1 MRKAMKNIAWLLAL
15 SFPALGASPVLTDLQ
30 PRGVERGHSF
40 TLTITGRDLA
50 PDARIV
56 STLPAA
62 FTPVNAAEMAG
73 QMNPMGRAIAFL
85 VEPKPDAAPGVYP
98 IRIESSKGISNVLLF
113 TVGTFPEISEEESLP
128 YSRPNR
134 NDSIETAQPIQS
146 SPVTVNGKLRGAER
160 DVYRVNGKAGERR
173 VFEIEARRAGSAIDP
188 VLRIVDGNG
197 KQLARSDDAPGANL
211 DARIDFTFPRDGNYY
226 IEVFDARFSGQ
237 AQNFYR
243 LKIGNYAYADG
254 IFPLGGRRGE
264 TTEVGFFGAGLK
276 APVKTTVDLKAVSPE
291 AGFATVALP
300 DSPVLPMLFAVSD
313 FPELMAPLNGPLPV
327 PSVMNARLSKPG
339 QIDRYMLKVEPGETL
354 LFELQARDLGTS
366 RLEGIITVYD
376 AKGKKLDSAGD
387 KPLAEDVFAIQGTSR
402 TSNDPFLNFT
412 APKDVHEITV
422 AVEDLAERGGPLYGY
437 RLITRRQAEDFQ
449 LAISAPY
456 LNIPAGGTAMI
467 SVLADRRG
475 YDGPIQLVIPN
486 LPKGVTI
493 EGGMIPREYVDPTN
507 ARTLSRRGVL
517 TITAAADA
525 EMPRGPLT
533 VWGEARLS
541 NGTSLRR
548 RARGPGIMVAVSG
561 ATEQGVV
568 DRQRPVSAP
577 WLGFELP
584 AAIAEPPAA
593 TLEVKQTNFKALD
606 EGGRYEFEYAW
617 NVRAGAPN
625 GNVNVDVVGARDI
638 RVVEIKGTEKGGSFV
653 VTTTK
658 ATDAA
663 KYDLYVTGRL
673 KVDGE
678 DETIVS
684 RTLSLEVSE
693 GSAK

>member
-1 MRKAMKNIAWLLAL
+1 MKQIAWLLAL
-15 SFPALGASPVLTDLQ
+15 SVSAFAAPPVLTDLQ
-30 PRGVERGHSF
+30 PRGVERGRSF
-40 TLTITGRDLA
+40 TLTITGRDLV
-50 PDARIV
+50 PDARVV

-62 FTPVNAAEMAG
+62 FTPVNVAPEIG
-73 QMNPMGRAIAFL
+73 GMGRAIAFL
-85 VEPKPDAAPGVYP
+85 VEPRADAASGVYP
-98 IRIESSKGISNVLLF
+98 IRIESSKGISNILLF
-113 TVGTFPEISEEESLP
+113 TIGTFPEITEEESLP

-134 NDSIETAQPIQS
+134 NDSIEAAQPIPS
-146 SPVTVNGKLRGAER
+146 SPVTVNGKLRGPER
-160 DVYRVNGKAGERR
+160 DVYRVSGKAGERR
-173 VFEIEARRAGSAIDP
+173 VFEIEARRSGSAIDP
-188 VLRIVDGNG
+188 VLRVLDGSG
-197 KQLARSDDAPGANL
+197 KQLARSDDAPSANL

-226 IEVFDARFSGQ
+226 VEVHDARFSGQ
-237 AQNFYR
+237 GQNFYR
-243 LKIGNYAYADG
+243 LQIGNYGYADG

-264 TTEVGFFGAGLK
+264 TPEVSFFGAGLK
-276 APVKTTVDLKAVSPE
+276 APLKTTVDLKALAKDADFAMVS
-291 AGFATVALP
+291 LP
-300 DSPVLPMLFAVSD
+300 DSPALPMMFAVSD
-313 FPELMAPLNGPLPV
+313 LPELTAPLPGPLPV
-327 PSVMNARLSKPG
+327 PSVVNGRLAKPG
-339 QIDRYMLKVEPGETL
+339 QIDRYQLKVEPGQAL
-354 LFELQARDLGTS
+354 LFEIQARELGTS
-366 RLEGIITVYD
+366 KLESIITVYD
-376 AKGKKLDSAGD
+376 PKGKKLDSAGD

-412 APKDVHEITV
+412 VPKDVHEITV

-449 LAISAPY
+449 LATSAPY
-456 LNIPAGGTAMI
+456 INIPAGGTAMV

-475 YDGPIQLVIPN
+475 YDGPIQLVIPD
-486 LPKGVTI
+486 LPRGVTVA
-493 EGGMIPREYVDPTN
+493 GGFIPREYVDPTN

-525 EMPRGPLT
+525 ELTPGPLT
-533 VWGEARLS
+533 VWGEAKLA

-548 RARGPGIMVAVSG
+548 KARGPGIMVAVAG

-584 AAIAEPPAA
+584 AAIAEPPSA
-593 TLEVKQTNFKALD
+593 TLAVTQTNFKSLD

-617 NVRAGAPN
+617 NVRAGAPA

-638 RVVEIKGTEKGGSFV
+638 RVIEIKGTEKGGSFV

-658 ATDAA
+658 ATDPAR
-663 KYDLYVTGRL
+663 YDLYVTGRL
-673 KVDGE
+673 KMDGG

>member
-1 MRKAMKNIAWLLAL
+1 LAL
-15 SFPALGASPVLTDLQ
+15 SVPAFAAPPVLTDLQ

-40 TLTITGRDLA
+40 TLTITGRDLT
-50 PDARIV
+50 PDARAV

-62 FTPVNAAEMAG
+62 FTPVNVPPEMSG
-73 QMNPMGRAIAFL
+73 MGRAIAFL
-85 VEPKPDAAPGVYP
+85 VEPKADAAPGVYP

-113 TVGTFPEISEEESLP
+113 TIGTFPEITEEESLP

-134 NDSIETAQPIQS
+134 NDSIETAQPIPS
-146 SPVTVNGKLRGAER
+146 SPVTVNGKLRGPER
-160 DVYRVNGKAGERR
+160 DVYRVSGKSGERR
-173 VFEIEARRAGSAIDP
+173 VFEIEARRSGSAIDP
-188 VLRIVDGNG
+188 VLRILDGSG

-226 IEVFDARFSGQ
+226 VEVHDARFSGQ
-237 AQNFYR
+237 GQNFYR

-264 TTEVGFFGAGLK
+264 TPEVSLFGSGLK
-276 APVKTTVDLKAVSPE
+276 SPLKTTVDLKAVSKD
-291 AGFATVALP
+291 ADFAMVSLP
-300 DSPVLPMLFAVSD
+300 DSPELPMMFAVSD
-313 FPELMAPLNGPLPV
+313 LPELTAPLQGPLPV
-327 PSVMNARLSKPG
+327 PSVMNGRLAKPG
-339 QIDRYMLKVEPGETL
+339 QIDRYQLKVEPGDAL
-354 LFELQARDLGTS
+354 LFEIQARELGTS
-366 RLEGIITVYD
+366 KLEGIITVYD
-376 AKGKKLDSAGD
+376 SKGKKLDSAGD
-387 KPLAEDVFAIQGTSR
+387 KPLAEDVFLVQGTTR

-412 APKDVHEITV
+412 VPKDVHEITV
-422 AVEDLAERGGPLYGY
+422 AVEDLAERGGLLYGY
-437 RLITRRQAEDFQ
+437 RLITRQQAEDFQ

-456 LNIPAGGTAMI
+456 LNIPAGGTAMV

-486 LPKGVTI
+486 LPKGVSVA
-493 EGGMIPREYVDPTN
+493 GGFIPREYVDPTN

-517 TITAAADA
+517 TITAAADT
-525 EMPRGPLT
+525 EMPPGPLAI
-533 VWGEARLS
+533 WGEARLT
-541 NGTSLRR
+541 NGSSLRR
-548 RARGPGIMVAVSG
+548 RARGPGITVAVAG
-561 ATEQGVV
+561 ATDQGVV

-584 AAIAEPPAA
+584 AAIAEPPSA
-593 TLEVKQTNFKALD
+593 TLEVKQTSFKNLD

-617 NVRAGAPN
+617 NVRGGAPT

-658 ATDAA
+658 ATDPA

-673 KVDGE
+673 KMDGG
-678 DETIVS
+678 DEPIVS

-693 GSAK
+693 GSVK